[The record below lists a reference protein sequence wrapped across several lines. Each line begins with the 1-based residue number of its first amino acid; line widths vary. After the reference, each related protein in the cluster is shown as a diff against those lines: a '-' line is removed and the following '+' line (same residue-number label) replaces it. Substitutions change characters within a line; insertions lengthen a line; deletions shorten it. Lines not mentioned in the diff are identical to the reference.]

1 MIPSK
6 ISLVCTDVCVG
17 CLVCSL
23 LFLAFII
30 YLHIFFL
37 PLSFSTVFF
46 QSFISVSIFSPLLL
60 FTFFCL
66 SFFSISRF
74 ISYLCSY
81 LFLVMLSI
89 RSIRLLHS
97 HSHISTHNLSI
108 FFLPFSFF
116 LSLFFPSI
124 ISCFF
129 VLCRTEFLI

>member
-30 YLHIFFL
+30 YLHIFSFPYLFL
-37 PLSFSTVFF
+37 PSFFSLLYPLVSSPLSFSSLF
-46 QSFISVSIFSPLLL
+46 SVSPLFPGLL
-60 FTFFCL
+60 
-66 SFFSISRF
+66 
-74 ISYLCSY
+74 SYLCSY
-81 LFLVMLSI
+81 LSLVMLSI

-108 FFLPFSFF
+108 FFLFFSFS
-116 LSLFFPSI
+116 LSSFFSRLLSPVSS
-124 ISCFF
+124 SCVERNF
-129 VLCRTEFLI
+129 